1 MEFKLTVQI
10 DHIFRQSLSPT
21 AQRADD
27 IVRQIRQYETDYYWR
42 VAGTPDDEYKERFA
56 GEVFPLARPYIA
68 NTTLWKIVKRMPK
81 GALLHAHLSAMLPY
95 EKLVEIIIH
104 TEGMMIASSQPV
116 DTDDAKMNA
125 TITFSHRN
133 STTPDTQS
141 PDIDSA
147 EYVPG
152 TKIPVTIAAANFQG
166 GEAGFLEFIKMKTTV
181 PPEES
186 IRHELGVDEIWRR
199 FQACFGPSGSMLEY
213 EPVVRKFYQTLFS
226 DLANDGINWVEIR
239 SGGSSGK
246 LVHDGQEDVD
256 PNLDVWWTVLV
267 EEINKFKATE
277 EGKNFWGVRI
287 IWSDARGK
295 NRAAITKSTICN
307 LSDEESLLTIV
318 GMKIALQRKQNFP
331 ELFSGYDLV
340 AQEDLGR
347 SLSDLAPE
355 LVWFREQT
363 EALNLTIPYFFHA
376 GETLGDGNST
386 DDNLFDALLFNT
398 RRIGHGFSLYKHP
411 NLIKQTIEQNVLVEV
426 CPISNEVLRLNT
438 DILHHPLPA
447 MIAHGI
453 PTAISN
459 DDPAIL
465 GQDVAGL
472 SYDFFEAIQAFD
484 NLGLAGLVICSRLI
498 IFRTLLKIF
507 YRAHLH
513 RTVCDGQT
521 SKTSLTKIGSR
532 ILTVVRKE
540 QVPRQRTFKHGT
552 VHGRTFVSGLWKNMR
567 QTTRFWQR
575 IRRLNVTSVGNL
587 MVIFMQGLLAKA
599 QMRVGS
605 LPSYPCVN
613 IYENPCD
620 VCAPRHLLKS
630 LPNWIKNLSIP
641 KEPGGC
647 T

>member
-1 MEFKLTVQI
+1 MQILRILGIATLTLSGFSAALTVQGEPDVNDPLVLEHLRDREKLI
-10 DHIFRQSLSPT
+10 TLEKTHRQDHIFRQSLSPT

-27 IVRQIRQYETDYYWR
+27 IVRAIRQYETDHYWR

-68 NTTLWKIVKRMPK
+68 NTTLWKVIKRMPK
-81 GALLHAHLSAMLPY
+81 GALLHAHLTAMLPY
-95 EKLVEIIIH
+95 EKLVEIIIR
-104 TEGMMIASSQPV
+104 TEGMMVAASQPI
-116 DTDDAKMNA
+116 DTEDAKMNA
-125 TITFSHRN
+125 TITFSHN
-133 STTPDTQS
+133 NGTEPIVTSA
-141 PDIDSA
+141 DIDSSS
-147 EYVPG
+147 YVPG
-152 TKIPVTIAAANFQG
+152 TKIPVKTAAANFQG
-166 GEAGFLEFIKMKTTV
+166 GEAGFLEFIKSKTTV

-199 FQACFGPSGSMLEY
+199 FQACFGPTDTMIQY
-213 EPVVRKFYQTLFS
+213 EPIVRTFYRTLFT

-256 PNLDVWWTVLV
+256 PDLDAWWHVLV
-267 EEINKFKATE
+267 EEIDKFKATE
-277 EGKNFWGVRI
+277 KGKNFWGVRI

-295 NRAAITKSTICN
+295 SRGAITKS
-307 LSDEESLLTIV
+307 
-318 GMKIALQRKQNFP
+318 MKIALQRKQNFP

-347 SLSDLAPE
+347 PLSDLAPE

-398 RRIGHGFSLYKHP
+398 RRIGHGFSIYKHP
-411 NLIKQTIEQNVLVEV
+411 NLIKQTIEQNVLIEV

-447 MIAHGI
+447 MIANGI

-472 SYDFFEAIQAFD
+472 SYDFYEAIQAFD
-484 NLGLAGLVICSRLI
+484 NLGLAGLGAL
-498 IFRTLLKIF
+498 
-507 YRAHLH
+507 A
-513 RTVCDGQT
+513 QN
-521 SKTSLTKIGSR
+521 SLRWANFEDQSDKEWIQDIDRGEEGTGVKAKHIQAWNSAWEDFCKWIVDEYGS
-532 ILTVVRKE
+532 TYPGVE
-540 QVPRQRTFKHGT
+540 QDST
-552 VHGRTFVSGLWKNMR
+552 M
-567 QTTRFWQR
+567 
-575 IRRLNVTSVGNL
+575 
-587 MVIFMQGLLAKA
+587 
-599 QMRVGS
+599 
-605 LPSYPCVN
+605 
-613 IYENPCD
+613 
-620 VCAPRHLLKS
+620 
-630 LPNWIKNLSIP
+630 
-641 KEPGGC
+641 
-647 T
+647 

>member
-1 MEFKLTVQI
+1 MRLLSIFAVVTLSLSGLSTALIVQGDPEINDPLVLEHLRDREKLITLEKTHRQEMKLNVHA
-10 DHIFRQSLSPT
+10 DHVFRQSLSPT
-21 AQRADD
+21 AQRADE

-42 VAGTPDDEYKERFA
+42 VAGTPGDEYKERFA

-68 NTTLWKIVKRMPK
+68 NTTLWKIIKRMPK

-104 TEGMMIASSQPV
+104 TEGMMIASTQSV
-116 DTDDAKMNA
+116 DTYDAKMNA
-125 TITFSHRN
+125 TITFSHSN
-133 STTPDTQS
+133 DTTLEDQS
-141 PDIDSA
+141 SVNIDSLD
-147 EYVPG
+147 YIPG
-152 TKIPVTIAAANFQG
+152 GKVPVTVAAANFKG
-166 GEAGFLEFIKMKTTV
+166 GEAGFLDFIKMKTTV

-199 FQACFGPSGSMLEY
+199 FQACFGPTGSMLEY
-213 EPVVRKFYQTLFS
+213 EPVVRKFYQTLFT
-226 DLANDGINWVEIR
+226 DLASDGINWVEIR

-256 PNLDVWWTVLV
+256 PSLDAWWTVLV

-277 EGKNFWGVRI
+277 KGKNFWGARI
-287 IWSDARGK
+287 IWADSRGK
-295 NRAAITKSTICN
+295 PRASITKS
-307 LSDEESLLTIV
+307 
-318 GMKIALQRKQNFP
+318 MKIALQRKLNFP

-340 AQEDLGR
+340 SQEDLGR
-347 SLSDLAPE
+347 PLSDLAPE

-411 NLIKQTIEQNVLVEV
+411 NLIKQTIEQNVLIEV

-472 SYDFFEAIQAFD
+472 SYDFYEAIQAFD
-484 NLGLAGLVICSRLI
+484 NLGLAGLGALAQNSLRWANFEDQSDEDWIQDIDR
-498 IFRTLLKIF
+498 
-507 YRAHLH
+507 
-513 RTVCDGQT
+513 GEEGT
-521 SKTSLTKIGSR
+521 SIKA
-532 ILTVVRKE
+532 
-540 QVPRQRTFKHGT
+540 KHIQAWNSAWED
-552 VHGRTFVSGLWKNMR
+552 F
-567 QTTRFWQR
+567 
-575 IRRLNVTSVGNL
+575 
-587 MVIFMQGLLAKA
+587 
-599 QMRVGS
+599 
-605 LPSYPCVN
+605 C
-613 IYENPCD
+613 
-620 VCAPRHLLKS
+620 
-630 LPNWIKNLSIP
+630 NWIVDEFASNYEVL
-641 KEPGGC
+641 KEEGSDA
-647 T
+647 

>member
-1 MEFKLTVQI
+1 MRLLSIFGIATLSLSGLSTALTVQGEPDI
-10 DHIFRQSLSPT
+10 NDPLVLEHLRDREKLITLEKTHRQDHIFRQSFSPT

-56 GEVFPLARPYIA
+56 GE
-68 NTTLWKIVKRMPK
+68 IVKRMPK

-104 TEGMMIASSQPV
+104 TEGMMIAASQPV
-116 DTDDAKMNA
+116 DTDDAQMNA
-125 TITFSHRN
+125 TITFSHSN
-133 STTPDTQS
+133 STTPEDQS
-141 PDIDSA
+141 SVDIDSPD
-147 EYVPG
+147 YVPG
-152 TKIPVTIAAANFQG
+152 TKIPVTTAAANFQG
-166 GEAGFLEFIKMKTTV
+166 GEAGFLEFIKSKTTV

-199 FQACFGPSGSMLEY
+199 FQACFGPTGSMLEY
-213 EPVVRKFYQTLFS
+213 EPVVRKFYQTLFT

-256 PNLDVWWTVLV
+256 PSLDVWWTVLV

-287 IWSDARGK
+287 IRSDSRGK
-295 NRAAITKSTICN
+295 NRASITKS
-307 LSDEESLLTIV
+307 
-318 GMKIALQRKQNFP
+318 MKIALQRKQNFP

-340 AQEDLGR
+340 AQDDLDR
-347 SLSDLAPE
+347 PLSDLAPE

-411 NLIKQTIEQNVLVEV
+411 NLLKQTIEQNVLVEV

-472 SYDFFEAIQAFD
+472 SYDFYEAIQAFD
-484 NLGLAGLVICSRLI
+484 NLGLAGLGALAQNSLRWANFEDQSDKEWIQDIDR
-498 IFRTLLKIF
+498 
-507 YRAHLH
+507 
-513 RTVCDGQT
+513 GEEGT
-521 SKTSLTKIGSR
+521 STKAKHIQAWNSAWEEFCKWIVDEYASNYEVLT
-532 ILTVVRKE
+532 E
-540 QVPRQRTFKHGT
+540 
-552 VHGRTFVSGLWKNMR
+552 
-567 QTTRFWQR
+567 
-575 IRRLNVTSVGNL
+575 
-587 MVIFMQGLLAKA
+587 KA
-599 QMRVGS
+599 
-605 LPSYPCVN
+605 
-613 IYENPCD
+613 E
-620 VCAPRHLLKS
+620 
-630 LPNWIKNLSIP
+630 
-641 KEPGGC
+641 